1 MKKLIYLFTNSLRK
15 TLDNTCSGLS
25 LRRFYIELC
34 SLQGKTISHAWTLL
48 QYRIY
53 SLHTN
58 HIKSHRIKQEEIRGL
73 GQKYG
78 YKLSSD
84 MAKVAGYKIK
94 NEKIDLPI
102 Y

>member
-1 MKKLIYLFTNSLRK
+1 MILLTTTCNLCCLYELLFHKNGMSIK
-15 TLDNTCSGLS
+15 
-25 LRRFYIELC
+25 FQ
-34 SLQGKTISHAWTLL
+34 LQVQCNI
-48 QYRIY
+48 
-53 SLHTN
+53 HTN